1 MAVVYLGIG
10 SNLGDKKANCLRAIE
25 LLSAKGI
32 SVTRESSLYK
42 TMPWGFKDQPD
53 FINMAIE
60 VCTDLPSADLLSL
73 LKAIEKE
80 MGREDSGRWGPRLID
95 LDILLYNSLVLD
107 NDILTV
113 PHPALHKRAF
123 ALEPL
128 AEIAPDVIH
137 PLMQRNIV
145 ELLREVKP

>member
-10 SNLGDKKANCLRAIE
+10 SNLGDKKANCLKSIE
-25 LLSAKGI
+25 LLSSNGI
-32 SVTRESSLYK
+32 FVTRKSALYE

-60 VCTDLPSADLLSL
+60 AKTDLPPDELLMV

-80 MGREDSGRWGPRLID
+80 MGREDSVRWGPRLID
-95 LDILLYNSLVLD
+95 LDLLLYNSLVL
-107 NDILTV
+107 NTDILTV
-113 PHPALHKRAF
+113 PHSSLHERVF
-123 ALEPL
+123 VLEPL

-137 PLMQRNIV
+137 PLLQKSFA
-145 ELLREVKP
+145 ELLREVKT